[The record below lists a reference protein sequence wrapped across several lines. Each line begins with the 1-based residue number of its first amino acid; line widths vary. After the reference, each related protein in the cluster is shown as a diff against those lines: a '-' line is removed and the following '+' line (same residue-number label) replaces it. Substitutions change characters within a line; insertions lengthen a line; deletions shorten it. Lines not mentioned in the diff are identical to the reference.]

1 MPYNLKKLEICW
13 FRVVHARSKER
24 DLIFP
29 QQTEEK
35 AACILVLGC
44 PRVEHDQI
52 FPIQFEEVGTMFDMD
67 CPFIQSRVS
76 ILFCISAEVQ

>member
-1 MPYNLKKLEICW
+1 M
-13 FRVVHARSKER
+13 RVVHARSKEL

-29 QQTEEK
+29 PQIEE

-44 PRVEHDQI
+44 PCVEHDQI
-52 FPIQFEEVGTMFDMD
+52 FKIQFEEVGNMFDLD

-76 ILFCISAEVQ
+76 ILFCISAAVQ